1 MGLLQLE
8 FTLSEEPELGE
19 WKIHFMAG
27 PVSSKTGFKVSEYVL
42 PKFEVRCQL
51 LYLYF
56 TTRVMAMHSSLL
68 QVVIKPPSAVLR
80 DSKKVDYEVG
90 TSLKGKGCPKYKI
103 LPGLWFL
110 HSRWQRQGKHHRY
123 ILLQS
128 SYPLLAEKTR
138 GHQNCGGGGRG
149 WRR

>member
-51 LYLYF
+51 FVLYHQGDGNAFFSTAGYN
-56 TTRVMAMHSSLL
+56 
-68 QVVIKPPSAVLR
+68 K
-80 DSKKVDYEVG
+80 
-90 TSLKGKGCPKYKI
+90 TSICCVER
-103 LPGLWFL
+103 FC
-110 HSRWQRQGKHHRY
+110 
-123 ILLQS
+123 
-128 SYPLLAEKTR
+128 E
-138 GHQNCGGGGRG
+138 GRL
-149 WRR
+149 